1 VRALTTSMFVLGLA
15 TSLHCVGMCGPMIV
29 TYAVK
34 SVRNDSWLASVV
46 PNVAYQAART
56 LSYVLVG
63 ALLGAVGSAFD
74 LTGIRPWIL
83 ALAGVFMIIL
93 GLGMTGKAPWAAR
106 LSPRPPRALVTALS
120 NLRRRAVAE
129 ESAGESTWATPMAF
143 GLLTGLLPCAPLQGA
158 QIAAAASGSAT
169 AGAAGMFAFALGT
182 MPLLLVF
189 GTTAGRIPLAWKHR
203 LNMVLAVVVMLFGLA
218 FIDRAALLF
227 GSPVTF
233 ESARLAIADAQYER
247 ASGFTTAPDGVVEV
261 PFEILNDKYVPET
274 VVIPA
279 DRPVRLLIKRQDGDC
294 AHEGM
299 CAAAIV
305 IGSLDINATLKPR
318 AVTAVELPATR
329 AGTYMMSSP
338 CGMIT
343 GRIVAR

>member
-1 VRALTTSMFVLGLA
+1 MFVLGIV

-34 SVRNDSWLASVV
+34 SVREDSWLAAVG
-46 PNVAYQAART
+46 PNVAYQVART

-63 ALLGAVGSAFD
+63 AVLGAIGSAFD

-83 ALAGVFMIIL
+83 VAAGVFMIIL
-93 GLGMTGKAPWAAR
+93 GLGMTGKVPWAAR
-106 LSPRPPRALVTALS
+106 LSPRPPKALVRALS

-129 ESAGESTWATPMAF
+129 ENAGESTWATPLAF

-158 QIAAAASGSAT
+158 QVAAAASGSAA
-169 AGAAGMFAFALGT
+169 AGAAGMLAFALGT

-203 LNMVLAVVVMLFGLA
+203 LNVALAVVVMIFGLA
-218 FIDRAALLF
+218 FIDRAALLL

-233 ESARLAIADAQYER
+233 EAARLAVADAAYER
-247 ASGFTTAPDGVVEV
+247 ASGFTTGADGVVEV
-261 PFEILNDKYVPET
+261 PFEILHDKYVPRT
-274 VVIPA
+274 VVVPA
-279 DRPVRLLIKRQDGDC
+279 DRPVRLLVKRQPGDC
-294 AHEGM
+294 KHGGM
-299 CAAAIV
+299 CAEGLV
-305 IGSLDINATLKPR
+305 IGKLSIEASLTAN
-318 AVTAVELPATR
+318 AVTPVELPATA

-338 CGMIT
+338 CGMIS